1 MRNSTKDPAISR
13 ALLFPAVLTFHRHV
27 HTLAGGQ
34 LGLDQDI
41 AGVLALVHLLLH
53 VRELQRAVVLERHL
67 AMVEGQQVGIL
78 VPLDGVVGVP
88 DDPAVDVGVPPSDGR
103 DVLHGPNA
111 RWPCQGK
118 ERSS

>member
-1 MRNSTKDPAISR
+1 MCNPTDDPAISQ
-13 ALLFPAVLTFHRHV
+13 ALLFPAVLTFHCHV
-27 HTLAGGQ
+27 HALAGGQ

-53 VRELQRAVVLERHL
+53 VRELQRPVVLERHL
-67 AMVEGQQVGIL
+67 AMVEGEQVGVL

-88 DDPAVDVGVPPSDGR
+88 DHPAVDVGVPPSDGC

-111 RWPCQGK
+111 RWP
-118 ERSS
+118 